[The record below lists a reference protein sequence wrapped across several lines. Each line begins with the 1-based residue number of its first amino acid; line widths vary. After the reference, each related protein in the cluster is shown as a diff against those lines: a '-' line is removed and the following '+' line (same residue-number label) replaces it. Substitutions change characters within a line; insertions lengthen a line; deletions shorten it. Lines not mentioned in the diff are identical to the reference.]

1 MIENNIEY
9 SLLKSE
15 DIDQVID
22 FYNSVHN
29 SKRDR
34 AKFEWEFSKSD
45 AGESIY
51 VIARDI
57 KTQKII
63 GTQAAIPYLLETSGG
78 DLILSAKSE
87 DTLLDSKYRG
97 LKIFDNM
104 YSELILECQKRGIC
118 FLWGFTSAIKPFAK
132 IGFEIPFVHSQT
144 VLVFDILNSF
154 YHLSSLNKNN
164 NLYLKMKI
172 LGLSF
177 FSKLKFL
184 VYNTFLNTRYP
195 KNLSYY
201 IGNDIDI
208 INDVILKTI
217 KPKNSQLFSLKKS
230 SDFLHWRVTENP
242 YAINSV
248 YICIFLEN
256 KFPSL
261 FVFSSNHLGIW
272 SILDEMYSDDLSDS
286 EKKMVLKKA
295 ITLLKSDK
303 NNKVDLLRTWEFN
316 HNSYSKKM
324 LLNKKM
330 LGLTHIKR
338 GISFV
343 WLNLSNESNISV
355 KDIVLSKLSSQ
366 GMT

>member
-29 SKRDR
+29 SERDR

-51 VIARDI
+51 IIARDI

-154 YHLSSLNKNN
+154 YHLSSLNKKN
-164 NLYLKMKI
+164 NLFQKLKI
-172 LGLSF
+172 FGLSLL
-177 FSKLKFL
+177 SRLKFL
-184 VYNTFLNTRYP
+184 FFNTFMNIFYSKQLT
-195 KNLSYY
+195 YY
-201 IGNDIDI
+201 IGKDLNI
-208 INDVILKTI
+208 INEDILK
-217 KPKNSQLFSLKKS
+217 KMKLKESKLFTLNKSLN
-230 SDFLHWRVTENP
+230 FFRWRVTENP
-242 YAINSV
+242 YANNSV
-248 YICIFLEN
+248 FIYIMVEN

-261 FVFSSNHLGIW
+261 FVFSSNKDGIW
-272 SILDEMYSDDLSDS
+272 SILDEMYSDELSNFD
-286 EKKMVLKKA
+286 KKMVLKKA
-295 ITLLKSDK
+295 IELLKLDK
-303 NNKVDLLRTWEFN
+303 YNKVDLLRSWEFS
-316 HNSYSKKM
+316 HNSFSKK
-324 LLNKKM
+324 LLINKKM
-330 LGLTHIKR
+330 LGLTHVQK
-338 GISFV
+338 GVSFV
-343 WLNLSNESNISV
+343 WLNLSNESKISV